1 MDRRCREVI
10 RLPAI
15 VSTAEPRVTIE
26 GTENLAVSGS
36 PASSFFVGGGCAAAG
51 RACLVLLALLPSTIM
66 TAGSGRAQPAQ
77 DPWRSEARP
86 DVRPPRPGAGSVPF
100 APNVTV
106 VPRSGAAP
114 GAGVQEVQLAA
125 FLVHDGPPIDQGL
138 VWNLFQDSGQ
148 ESAPLKH
155 IRTLR
160 DASPL
165 VRLAPGRYLVNVSF
179 GRANMTRALTIQAGT
194 PYSERF
200 VLNAGGLRVNAV
212 LGDGTAAPEM
222 SVSYDIYAAE
232 TDQLGN
238 RRRIM
243 SGARPGLIMRLN
255 AGVFHIVSRYG
266 DANAVVN
273 ANVTVEAGKL
283 TEVAI
288 AHPGATVTFRLVTRA
303 GGEAQS
309 GAQWAILDGE
319 GDVIKESAGALPTH
333 VLAAGSYV
341 VTARHSGRVFRQ
353 GFTVKPGDVAQVEV
367 VMK

>member
-1 MDRRCREVI
+1 MASAR
-10 RLPAI
+10 A
-15 VSTAEPRVTIE
+15 SIE
-26 GTENLAVSGS
+26 GTGNLAADWAVSVS
-36 PASSFFVGGGCAAAG
+36 PALSFFGGRG
-51 RACLVLLALLPSTIM
+51 RAGARAVLVPIALVLGTIVS
-66 TAGSGRAQPAQ
+66 AGSGLAQPAQ
-77 DPWRSEARP
+77 DPWRPEAKPDIRAVPRP
-86 DVRPPRPGAGSVPF
+86 GQPGAGSIPF

-106 VPRSGAAP
+106 VPRSGASP

-125 FLVHDGPPIDQGL
+125 FLVGDGPAIDQGL
-138 VWNLFQDSGQ
+138 VWNLFQDSDQ
-148 ESAPLKH
+148 EAVPVKH
-155 IRTLR
+155 LRTLR

-165 VRLAPGRYLVNVSF
+165 LRLTPGRYLVNVSF
-179 GRANMTRALTIQAGT
+179 GRANMTRSLTIQPGA
-194 PYSERF
+194 PQSEKF
-200 VLNAGGLRVNAV
+200 VLNAGGLRVNAL
-212 LGDGTAAPEM
+212 LGDGAAAPEM
-222 SVSYDIYAAE
+222 SVSYDIYSGE

-255 AGVFHIVSRYG
+255 AGIFHVISRYG
-266 DANAVVN
+266 DANATVS
-273 ANVTVEAGKL
+273 ADVTVEAGKL

-309 GAQWAILDGE
+309 GAQWAILDGDGE
-319 GDVIKESAGALPTH
+319 VIKETAGALPTH

-341 VTARHSGRVFRQ
+341 ISARHSGRVFRQ

>member
-1 MDRRCREVI
+1 M
-10 RLPAI
+10 
-15 VSTAEPRVTIE
+15 
-26 GTENLAVSGS
+26 VSGS
-36 PASSFFVGGGCAAAG
+36 LATRLLAGGVRAVAG
-51 RACLVLLALLPSTIM
+51 RVCVLLSAVLVST
-66 TAGSGRAQPAQ
+66 TLFAGSGSAQQIQ
-77 DPWRSEARP
+77 DPWRSDAKP
-86 DVRPPRPGAGSVPF
+86 DARPPRPSTGNAPF

-106 VPRSGAAP
+106 VPRSGGATP
-114 GAGVQEVQLAA
+114 GGAVQEVQLAA

-138 VWNLFQDSGQ
+138 VWNLFQDSDQDSGP
-148 ESAPLKH
+148 AKH
-155 IRTLR
+155 IRTFR

-165 VRLAPGRYLVNVSF
+165 LRLAPGRYLVNVSF
-179 GRANMTRALTIQAGT
+179 GRANMTRALTIQPGA
-194 PYSERF
+194 PNSERF
-200 VLNAGGLRVNAV
+200 VLNAGGLRVNAM

-222 SVSYDIYAAE
+222 SVSYDIYAGE

-238 RRRIM
+238 RRKIM

-255 AGVFHIVSRYG
+255 SGIFHIVSRYG
-266 DANAVVN
+266 DANAIVN
-273 ANVTVEAGKL
+273 ADVTVEAGKL

>member
-1 MDRRCREVI
+1 MEG
-10 RLPAI
+10 
-15 VSTAEPRVTIE
+15 SKQ
-26 GTENLAVSGS
+26 GTETLAVSG
-36 PASSFFVGGGCAAAG
+36 ALVTRLLTGGVRAAAD
-51 RACLVLLALLPSTIM
+51 RACAFLIAALVSM
-66 TAGSGRAQPAQ
+66 TLSAGSGSAQQIQ
-77 DPWRSEARP
+77 DPWRSDAKP
-86 DVRPPRPGAGSVPF
+86 DLRLPRPSTGSVPF

-106 VPRSGAAP
+106 VPRSGGATP
-114 GAGVQEVQLAA
+114 GAAVQEVQLAA

-138 VWNLFQDSGQ
+138 VWNLFQDSDQ
-148 ESAPLKH
+148 ESVPLKH
-155 IRTLR
+155 IRTYR

-165 VRLAPGRYLVNVSF
+165 LRLAPGRYLVNVSF
-179 GRANMTRALTIQAGT
+179 GRANMTRALTIQPGA
-194 PYSERF
+194 PNSERF
-200 VLNAGGLRVNAV
+200 VLNAGGLRVNAM

-222 SVSYDIYAAE
+222 SVSYDIYAGE

-255 AGVFHIVSRYG
+255 SGIFHIVSRYG
-266 DANAVVN
+266 DANAIVN
-273 ANVTVEAGKL
+273 ADVTVEAGKL